1 MLASQKPARYHSP
14 AATGLPQGVRMH
26 AAQDTPPV
34 FYLWSARLSKSGS
47 DLTYSDLPWNA
58 HRSAHMSLSARG
70 IYLPHWVALVFV
82 DGFAIAVI

>member
-1 MLASQKPARYHSP
+1 MLASQKRARYHSP
-14 AATGLPQGVRMH
+14 AATGLPPEE
-26 AAQDTPPV
+26 TPPV

-58 HRSAHMSLSARG
+58 HRSAHMSLSERG
-70 IYLPHWVALVFV
+70 SYLPHWVALVFV